1 MWKQGAPLV
10 SQRKRREEK
19 ESRWAGLQTALFSPH
34 LPLAAGRALLAT
46 QASSPGTYSAASSSP
61 LAASPYY
68 IPGHTVG
75 DFGDHAPRFQGAA
88 DLIASTTARLSAA
101 IARDNAVAAASTG
114 LRRRLLSK
122 GSTNATPEQE
132 KSPQF
137 FLAVLEEVLKEGW
150 EGSVSNLEQSV
161 ATKVKLAVMDEKLA
175 AAYKV
180 FMVLRTYVTDGL
192 TLRQA

>member
-1 MWKQGAPLV
+1 
-10 SQRKRREEK
+10 
-19 ESRWAGLQTALFSPH
+19 
-34 LPLAAGRALLAT
+34 
-46 QASSPGTYSAASSSP
+46 
-61 LAASPYY
+61 
-68 IPGHTVG
+68 
-75 DFGDHAPRFQGAA
+75 
-88 DLIASTTARLSAA
+88 
-101 IARDNAVAAASTG
+101 VAAASTG

-192 TLRQA
+192 TLRQL